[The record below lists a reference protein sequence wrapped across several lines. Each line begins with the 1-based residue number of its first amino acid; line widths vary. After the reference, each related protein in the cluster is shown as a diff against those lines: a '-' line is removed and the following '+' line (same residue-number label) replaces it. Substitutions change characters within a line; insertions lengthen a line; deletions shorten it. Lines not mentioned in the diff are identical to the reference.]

1 MHLFIFKFRVK
12 FINIM
17 ELTNKVEFNENTY
30 LFM

>member
-1 MHLFIFKFRVK
+1 MHLFIFKFRVE

>member
-1 MHLFIFKFRVK
+1 MHIFIFKFRVE

-17 ELTNKVEFNENTY
+17 ELTNKVEFNENAY

>member
-1 MHLFIFKFRVK
+1 MHIFIFKFRVE